1 MRKVFVKL
9 ADGIAIMGQYQ
20 RVSQGSHTKNA
31 HNGCKSQDYHTGSAE
46 PQMAQSKSSFIQSVL
61 TSFRYLTSCS
71 KCFFFSCFKGNQS
84 FRAFRSLIDT
94 YGVNSRELKASIA
107 KI

>member
-1 MRKVFVKL
+1 MHKVFVKL

-61 TSFRYLTSCS
+61 TSFPYLTSCS
-71 KCFFFSCFKGNQS
+71 KCFLLCFKGNQS

-94 YGVNSRELKASIA
+94 YGVKL
-107 KI
+107 